1 MGSLCYARRMN
12 ILASSVKYGDKL
24 NDTNRIIG
32 VVNTPPV
39 TIEGWIRI
47 ETDSEVN
54 NVNYF
59 TPFEPISAI
68 GTGYLPNNS

>member
-1 MGSLCYARRMN
+1 MGSLCYAQSMN
-12 ILASSVKYGDKL
+12 ILASSIKYGDKL
-24 NDTNRIIG
+24 NDTNRIVG
-32 VVNTPPV
+32 VVNRPTQR
-39 TIEGWIRI
+39 IDGWIRV

-59 TPFEPISAI
+59 TPFEYVSAI